1 MKHRISARNRYQRRS
16 SHLTPKRTA
25 IFVLVALM
33 AFSVISPLLQNDTTV
48 NAATDYDAKIKALES
63 EISGYNARAKE
74 LSDQSDSLSNAIA
87 TLQNE
92 QNQLQA
98 EIDLNNTKLKDLKV
112 KITENEAKIKS
123 QGTVLSQTLADM
135 HFDQQT
141 SPIEMLAS
149 SKNLSEYVDKEARQ
163 SAVQEELNTSIQ
175 KINSLKKELEAKKT
189 QVEGIIADQN
199 GRSAELS
206 SKKSEQQNLL
216 SDTQGQEDKYASMTA
231 ENKKKIA
238 ELEAQQAEDNRTGT
252 GGGSVIAGDPNRGG
266 YPSYLYN
273 ARKDSLID
281 RWGMYNRECVSY
293 TAWKV
298 YQTYGSMPYWGGRG
312 HAKQWD
318 DNARAAGIPTGT
330 TPKKG
335 AVAVWHTGRWGHV
348 AWVESVNSNGTFNL
362 SEMNRDSDGNYHERS
377 NVSTGG
383 VVFIYFGDR

>member
-16 SHLTPKRTA
+16 TRLTPKKTA
-25 IFVLVALM
+25 VFVLVALM
-33 AFSVISPLLQNDTTV
+33 AFSVISPLVQPDATV

-98 EIDLNNTKLKDLKV
+98 EIDLNNTKLKDLKA
-112 KITENEAKIKS
+112 KIADNEAKIKS

-175 KINSLKKELEAKKT
+175 RINSLKKELETQKT
-189 QVEGIIADQN
+189 EVEGIIADQKD
-199 GRSAELS
+199 RSNELS
-206 SKKSEQQNLL
+206 SKKAEQQTLL

-238 ELEAQQAEDNRTGT
+238 ELEAQQAAANRTGT
-252 GGGSVIAGDPNRGG
+252 GGGSVTAGDPNHGG

-273 ARKDSLID
+273 ARKDSLVD
-281 RWGMYNRECVSY
+281 PWGMYNRECVSY

-298 YQTYGSMPYWGGRG
+298 YQAYGSMPYWGGRG
-312 HAKQWD
+312 NANQWD
-318 DNARAAGIPTGT
+318 DNARSAGIPTGT

-362 SEMNRDSDGNYHERS
+362 SEMNRNSDGNYYERT
-377 NVSTGG
+377 NVSTSG